1 MSRELLQQ
9 ALDALENG
17 KKVRAGEGGTK
28 YQLELEDAA
37 IEALEAALAQ
47 PEQEPVAWML
57 PDYGDV
63 LSASEADGTGIY
75 NIPLYTAP
83 PKPEQDWDLLAAT
96 QESLREHQARIKKLE
111 AQLAQP
117 EQEPVKKALRLK
129 PHECICGY
137 SVGHPLIPK
146 CICKPEYTAQPEQE
160 ELIQFKDGKWSYVR
174 KPWQG
179 LTNEELVELREAH
192 EAHIF
197 NLMFA
202 VEAKVREKNNAV

>member
-1 MSRELLQQ
+1 MTDLRKAVEMAVPLLIGYREYSGDHRIANRCGEVLEALRQ
-9 ALDALENG
+9 ALAL
-17 KKVRAGEGGTK
+17 
-28 YQLELEDAA
+28 
-37 IEALEAALAQ
+37 

-179 LTNEELVELREAH
+179 LTNEELVELRGAH

-202 VEAKVREKNNAV
+202 VEAKVKEKNNAV

>member
-28 YQLELEDAA
+28 YQPELEDAA

-63 LSASEADGTGIY
+63 LSASETDGTGIY
-75 NIPLYTAP
+75 NVPLYTAP

-96 QESLREHQARIKKLE
+96 QESLREHQARIKELE

-202 VEAKVREKNNAV
+202 VEAKVKEKNNAV

>member
-28 YQLELEDAA
+28 YQPELEDAA

-63 LSASEADGTGIY
+63 LSANEADGTGIY

-83 PKPEQDWDLLAAT
+83 PK
-96 QESLREHQARIKKLE
+96 REWVGLTDEEIKGILDCERGGLVDIKKAE
-111 AQLAQP
+111 QL
-117 EQEPVKKALRLK
+117 LK
-129 PHECICGY
+129 
-137 SVGHPLIPK
+137 
-146 CICKPEYTAQPEQE
+146 
-160 ELIQFKDGKWSYVR
+160 
-174 KPWQG
+174 
-179 LTNEELVELREAH
+179 
-192 EAHIF
+192 
-197 NLMFA
+197 
-202 VEAKVREKNNAV
+202 EKNNAV